1 MTDAL
6 ALDLRAWWAGVVAV
20 TRIQF
25 RYPSEV
31 VGTLLWPVMLPLT
44 YVLQARAFAGGSPAA
59 AAAFA
64 HRTGT
69 ASVVGF
75 LFVGFAVYM
84 WISNVL
90 WGPGTQLRQQQQIG
104 ALEAMYLTPAN
115 RAALLF
121 APSGGFL
128 VQAVM
133 MFALVGAV
141 LRGVFAVELTPAEVV
156 RAAGVIALAI
166 VPMYGMGAAFSV
178 LVLVFKEPNG
188 MVQFLRGLFQVTC
201 GITFPIV
208 VLPGWVQDVALA
220 LPPTHILSAVR
231 GVLLGGAGLAQV
243 SGDLAALAIAGV
255 ALCGLGVVAYDAAER
270 YARRTGG
277 LGQY

>member
-1 MTDAL
+1 MTEAI
-6 ALDLRAWWAGVVAV
+6 ALDLRAWWEGVVAT

-25 RYPSEV
+25 RYPSQTIGWLV
-31 VGTLLWPVMLPLT
+31 WPVILPVT
-44 YVLQARAFAGGSPAA
+44 YVLQARAFSGGSPAA
-59 AAAFA
+59 AAAFMQ
-64 HRTGT
+64 RTGT

-90 WGPGTQLRQQQQIG
+90 WGPGTQLRQLQQIG

-128 VQAVM
+128 VQAVLM
-133 MFALVGAV
+133 MVVVGGF
-141 LRGVFAVELTPAEVV
+141 LRFVFAVELTPPEVLKAV
-156 RAAGVIALAI
+156 GVVALS
-166 VPMYGMGAAFSV
+166 VFPMYGMGAAFSV

-208 VLPGWVQDVALA
+208 VLPGWVQGVALA

-231 GVLLGGAGLAQV
+231 GVLLGGAGLARV
-243 SGDLAALAIAGV
+243 RGDLLALAIAG
-255 ALCGLGVVAYDAAER
+255 ALLCWLGVVAYDAAER